1 MNDLYDHV
9 PIEILPLYSDPSL
22 SQCVE
27 CNSINF
33 PNHVLYDLVTD
44 SQVML
49 SNDWHTAS
57 FSCVKHKITHG
68 LWLTPPYMQDDKSD
82 APLPIHYDFHFT
94 MCMISLP
101 STVQLFLHYMTQQT
115 SLCCML
121 HTLHEITS
129 MWLTKPFTILLPW
142 FFFQCIVPSLL
153 FNNKEKPC
161 LSYFKNV

>member
-115 SLCCML
+115 SLSML
-121 HTLHEITS
+121 YAPHTTWDHLHVTDQTLHNLVTLI
-129 MWLTKPFTILLPW
+129 
-142 FFFQCIVPSLL
+142 FFPVYCAISII
-153 FNNKEKPC
+153 
-161 LSYFKNV
+161 